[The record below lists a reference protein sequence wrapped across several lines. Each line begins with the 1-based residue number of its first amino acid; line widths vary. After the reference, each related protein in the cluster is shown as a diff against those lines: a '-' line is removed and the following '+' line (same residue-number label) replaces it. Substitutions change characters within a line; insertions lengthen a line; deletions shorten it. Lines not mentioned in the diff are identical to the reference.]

1 MDTTHYERLRDIK
14 RNVTTIFY
22 DIYAFQTYIRDMKV
36 SNPTL
41 DNAINNLQEAIGDF
55 IVAYSEST
63 KR

>member
-1 MDTTHYERLRDIK
+1 MDTTPYERLRDIK

-55 IVAYSEST
+55 IVAYTDST
-63 KR
+63 KH

>member
-36 SNPTL
+36 SNPKL

-55 IVAYSEST
+55 IVAYTEAT
-63 KR
+63 KQ